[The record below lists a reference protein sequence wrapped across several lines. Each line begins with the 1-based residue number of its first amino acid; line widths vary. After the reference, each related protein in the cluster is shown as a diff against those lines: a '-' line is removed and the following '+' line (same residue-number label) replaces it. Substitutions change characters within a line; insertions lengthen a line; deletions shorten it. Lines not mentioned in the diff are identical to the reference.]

1 MEPIAGISKDKK
13 KSFNNSD
20 TNLFRSTIME
30 VEGESKLY
38 I

>member
-1 MEPIAGISKDKK
+1 MEPTAGVSKDKK
-13 KSFNNSD
+13 KSFNFSD
-20 TNLFRSTIME
+20 NNLFRSTIME

>member
-1 MEPIAGISKDKK
+1 MEPVAGISKDKK
-13 KSFNNSD
+13 KSFNHSD
-20 TNLFRSTIME
+20 KNLFTSTIME